1 MFRVRISFRWK
12 IYAYRWYFQGRDCSH
27 GPPGPPGPS
36 GNTGSSGP
44 PGLTGPPGPPGPPG
58 AKGSNGQNGPAGP
71 PGIVGRDGL
80 AGVPGPHGAPGE
92 EGSRG
97 DKGDIGST
105 GDLGL
110 PGLKGSKG
118 ETGTRGREGPNG
130 PTGPKGVNGVPGRIG
145 NQGPRGL
152 TGLPGPT
159 GPKGPIGV
167 PGTIGNQGPRG
178 LTGQPGAKGDQGS
191 QAFGDVS
198 FAAFNNNGGS
208 GNYFPKNEFLTF
220 NEILV
225 NNGGAFDGTTFTAP
239 KENTFVFGFTSEVY
253 DDPSYCRIEIYVN
266 DSDVTWFYNNVSS
279 NLTTLSFTLIQKL
292 NAGDKLKL
300 KVLNCRLLGNYQ
312 RKIHFYGFALNSL
325 WIQIEI
331 QNKIIVLQIIGIW
344 IFAPKNWELKILV
357 SKLHLSFL
365 GKFSIS

>member
-1 MFRVRISFRWK
+1 M
-12 IYAYRWYFQGRDCSH
+12 
-27 GPPGPPGPS
+27 
-36 GNTGSSGP
+36 
-44 PGLTGPPGPPGPPG
+44 
-58 AKGSNGQNGPAGP
+58 
-71 PGIVGRDGL
+71 GRDGL
-80 AGVPGPHGAPGE
+80 SGVPGPHGAPGE
-92 EGSRG
+92 KGSRG

-118 ETGTRGREGPNG
+118 ETGLRGHEGPNG

-279 NLTTLSFTLIQKL
+279 NLTTFSFTLIQKL

-300 KVLNCRLLGNYQ
+300 KVVQCKLLGN
-312 RKIHFYGFALNSL
+312 
-325 WIQIEI
+325 
-331 QNKIIVLQIIGIW
+331 
-344 IFAPKNWELKILV
+344 
-357 SKLHLSFL
+357 
-365 GKFSIS
+365 